1 MELSVRFA
9 RLEMKALPDG
19 QNVTE
24 NASRHLLSLARGLD
38 ALQIHTACEAGRRG
52 GVGRCTSPLTKAGQ
66 GA

>member
-9 RLEMKALPDG
+9 RLEMKALPEG

-38 ALQIHTACEAGRRG
+38 ALQIHTACEAAGV
-52 GVGRCTSPLTKAGQ
+52 VGRCTSPLTKAGQ